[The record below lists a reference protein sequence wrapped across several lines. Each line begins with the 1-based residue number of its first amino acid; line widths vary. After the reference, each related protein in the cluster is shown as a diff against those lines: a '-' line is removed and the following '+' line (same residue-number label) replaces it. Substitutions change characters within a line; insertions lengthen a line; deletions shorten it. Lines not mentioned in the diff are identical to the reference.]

1 MSVNVTGTAR
11 LPNSDEIVV
20 HGRPGKYAMVSVQ
33 ITALVNRDTDS
44 KRIKKYLKLGWD
56 WNKYSPITVARFPNG
71 EMSLLDGD
79 HRKHMY
85 VLTFPAKP
93 LIPAYIIDVGSEEEY
108 HKLFYE
114 VNWANRKNATKEEV
128 FVHQVLANE
137 KPAIATVSDLTACNV
152 SVYGSSDPHGVVG
165 ASNSPHVTVGA
176 FRRAMKHGINNVK
189 LSVNL
194 MRSTWGMD
202 KKLQG
207 ELLEGIALI
216 YSLYPAL
223 QKATVVSTDFNNWF
237 ATYVGIH
244 TQHNAASDYKTK
256 GGRVHHRHAQSIAR
270 GLVREYRRTQLPTGC
285 SIKWKQKKIG
295 LKRLNDLVDG

>member
-1 MSVNVTGTAR
+1 MSTTITGNVK
-11 LPNSDEIVV
+11 LPKTDDIIVI
-20 HGRPGKYAMVSVQ
+20 GRPGKYADVSVDIQ
-33 ITALVNRDTDS
+33 GDINRDTDS
-44 KRIKKYLKLGWD
+44 GRVKKNLKEGWK
-56 WNKYSPITVARFPNG
+56 WTLYSPIIVAVFPN
-71 EMSLLDGD
+71 EKKLLLDGD
-79 HRKHMY
+79 HRRHMY
-85 VLTFPAKP
+85 RLTFPDAKT
-93 LIPAYIIDVGSEEEY
+93 IPAYLIEVENLEDY
-108 HKLFYE
+108 HRLFYE
-114 VNWANRKNATKEEV
+114 VNWEKRKNATKEEV